1 MIIVGQISLAIA
13 LAMAIYSGV
22 VSVIGIRN
30 RLGQFLESGRRSMFS
45 AFTALSIAMVLLSL
59 ALITKDYSL
68 KYVAEHV
75 SNSLP
80 SFYAF
85 SALWSGQAGSLLLWS
100 WLLTLFASIVIL
112 QNKNKNLELMPYVV
126 ATLSGILIF
135 FVSLLV
141 FVTNPFETLGFTVT
155 QGSGLNPLLQN
166 PGMVFHPPSLYLG
179 YVGFAIPFSFAIAAL
194 ITRKLDTQWIIST
207 RRWALFAWL
216 ALGVGNLIGA
226 KWAYVELGWGGFWG
240 WDPVE
245 NASFMPWLVATA
257 FLHSV
262 MIQERRDMLKIWNV
276 SLIVFT
282 FILTIFGTFITRS
295 GLIASVH
302 SFGQSQLGI
311 LFLGFLG
318 LIIIFSTYFVYTR
331 RKDLKSRYHLDSILS
346 REASFLFNNL
356 ILIGAVFAIL
366 WGTLFPMISEAV
378 RGTKITVGA
387 PFFNTITVPIGIAL
401 ILLTGICPLISWRKT
416 SASNFAKNFLIPS
429 IVFFSSFIILFI
441 AGIRGFYSLMAISLS
456 IFVIST
462 IILEFYR
469 GTAARMKYNNE
480 NLFVGFKN
488 LIFKYRR
495 RYGGYLIHIGM
506 MVIFIGV
513 TGATVFK
520 VEKEKVLRKGD
531 TLTIKNYKLTFLGT
545 DDFKTSLAEKFI
557 ATLRIEKDG
566 KYIGIATPSK
576 EYYYLQKQTSTEVS
590 ITSSFK
596 EDLYLILAG
605 GDDTGAVNIKAKIN
619 PLIGWIW
626 WGGYI
631 LFGATI
637 FTMWPSK
644 KKKKKKPV
652 QKPGDGKVN
661 TKELESKNKVKV

>member
-22 VSVIGIRN
+22 ASIIGIKN
-30 RLGQFLESGRRSMFS
+30 RSGQYLESGRRSIFS
-45 AFTALSIAMVLLSL
+45 AFVALSTAMMLLSI
-59 ALITKDYSL
+59 ALITKDYRL
-68 KYVAEHV
+68 EYVAEHV

-85 SALWSGQAGSLLLWS
+85 SALWSGQAGSLLLWA
-100 WLLTLFASIVIL
+100 WLLSLFSSLVII
-112 QNKNKNLELMPYVV
+112 QNKKKNLELLPYVV
-126 ATLSGILIF
+126 ATLSGIMIF

-141 FVTNPFETLGFTVT
+141 FVTNPFATLGYSVT

-179 YVGFAIPFSFAIAAL
+179 YVGFAIPFSFAIGAL
-194 ITRKLDTQWIIST
+194 ITRKLDSQWILST
-207 RRWALFAWL
+207 RRWTLFAWL
-216 ALGVGNLIGA
+216 FLGVGNLIGA

-245 NASFMPWLVATA
+245 NASLMPWLVGTA

-276 SLIVFT
+276 TLIVFT
-282 FILTIFGTFITRS
+282 FILTIFGTFVTRS
-295 GLIASVH
+295 GIIASVH
-302 SFGQSQLGI
+302 SFGQSKLGP
-311 LFLGFLG
+311 LFLSFLA
-318 LIIIFSTYFVYTR
+318 LIIFVSFYLIYTR

-346 REASFLFNNL
+346 RESSFLFNNL
-356 ILIGAVFAIL
+356 ILIGAVFAVL

-378 RGTKITVGA
+378 IGTKITVGA
-387 PFFNTITVPIGIAL
+387 PFFNTVTVPIGIAL
-401 ILLTGICPLISWRKT
+401 ILLTGICPLISWRKA
-416 SASNFAKNFLIPS
+416 SVSNFTKNFLIPS
-429 IVFFSSFIILFI
+429 AVLVVAFIILFV
-441 AGIRGFYSLMAISLS
+441 AGIRDFYSLMAFSLS

-462 IILEFYR
+462 IVLEFYR

-480 NLFVGFKN
+480 NLFNGLKN
-488 LIFKYRR
+488 LVLKYRR

-506 MVIFIGV
+506 MLIFIGI

-531 TLTIKNYKLTFLGT
+531 SMAIKNYKLTFLGS
-545 DDFKTSLAEKFI
+545 DNFKTQLAEKFI
-557 ATLRIEKDG
+557 ATLKIEKDG
-566 KYIGIATPSK
+566 KNLGIATPSK
-576 EYYYLQKQTSTEVS
+576 EYYYLQKQTTTEVS
-590 ITSSFK
+590 ITSGIK
-596 EDLYLILAG
+596 EDLYIILAG
-605 GDDTGAVNIKAKIN
+605 GDNTGTVNIKAKIN

-631 LFGATI
+631 LFAATI

-644 KKKKKKPV
+644 KKKKPALI
-652 QKPGDGKVN
+652 PGKEKVN
-661 TKELESKNKVKV
+661 TKNLESKIKVKG